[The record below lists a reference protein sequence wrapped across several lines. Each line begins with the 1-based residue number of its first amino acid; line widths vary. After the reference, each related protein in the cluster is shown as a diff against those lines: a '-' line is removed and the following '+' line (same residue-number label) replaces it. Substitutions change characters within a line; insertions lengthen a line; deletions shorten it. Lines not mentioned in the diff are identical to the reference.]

1 VGLGGEGR
9 HLTGELATPMMRQYQ
24 RVKAAHPDCLVFFRL
39 GDFYEMFFED
49 AEVGARELEITLTS
63 RTTGAGRRVPMCGV
77 PYHAAESY
85 VSRLV
90 ERGYKVALCDQ
101 VEDPRQAKGLV
112 RREVVRVVTPGTV
125 LDVGSLPE
133 KANNFIVAVAFDRTG
148 GGLGLAALDYST
160 GEFRTQEFVGE
171 DSRARFAD
179 TLACLDPAETVVQ
192 PSVGEDPGL
201 ERFLG
206 RLLRHPPTPHHE
218 GAFRLGEAR
227 RVLLEHF
234 GVVSLES
241 FGCADRPLAVSAAG
255 ALLAYLRE
263 TGVAALG
270 HVRTLRTETGRE
282 VMVLDPATRRNL
294 ELVEPIRPSPG
305 GVATGSRGKAGTL
318 LGVLDFTVT
327 AAGGRL
333 LRSWVLHPLTGLG
346 PIRRRQAAVAE
357 LAEKHLLRGDLRSAL
372 RRVHDLERLVA
383 RAAAGTAGARDLL
396 AVRDSLAVVPEV
408 RASLAVAE
416 APALQELAST
426 LDPATDLVGLI
437 GRALVDDPPASVRD
451 GGLVR
456 PGYSAEIDELRE
468 TVSGGKSRISRLEAE
483 ERERTGIRSLKVG
496 YSQVFGYYIEVTRP
510 NLAAVPPEYER
521 RQTLANA
528 ERFVTPELKAKEAL
542 ILGAEERLR
551 TLEYEV
557 FYEIRGRVASQ
568 AVRLQTTAR
577 ALAELDALL
586 SLAEAGSRYGY
597 CRPEVVEETGLDI
610 RGGRHPVVERLQGGE
625 EFVPN
630 DCLLGGGEPFFAVIT
645 GPNMAGKSTYCRQV
659 ALIVLLAQVG
669 SLVPARSARVGLVDR
684 IFTRIGASDDLAG
697 GRSTFLVEMSE
708 TAHILHHATPRSLVI
723 LDEIGR
729 GTSTYDGLSLA
740 WAVAEHIVTTIRA
753 LTLFATHYHEL
764 TELQDVLPGVANLC
778 VTVREVGEDIVFLRR
793 VTRGAVDRSYGI
805 QVARLAGLPDAV
817 IQRAREVLHDL
828 EARAGRPHGDARRRV
843 GGATSEVAAARQLT
857 LFEPVPSPVER
868 EIAELDLL
876 RLTPLEALNLLHT
889 LQERVR
895 REGRGG

>member
-1 VGLGGEGR
+1 
-9 HLTGELATPMMRQYQ
+9 MMRQYQ

-90 ERGYKVALCDQ
+90 EKGYKVALCDQ

-125 LDVGSLPE
+125 LDVGALPE
-133 KANNFIVAVAFDRTG
+133 KANNFIVAVAFDRAS

-201 ERFLG
+201 ERLLG

-218 GAFRLGEAR
+218 GAFRVGEAR

-234 GVVSLES
+234 GVVSLEA

-263 TGVAALG
+263 TGVGTLE
-270 HVRTLRTETGRE
+270 HVRTLRTETGGE

-294 ELVEPIRPSPG
+294 ELVEPIRPGPG
-305 GVATGSRGKAGTL
+305 GIATGGRGKAGTL

-357 LAEKHLLRGDLRSAL
+357 LAEKHLLRDDLRSAL

-426 LDPATDLVGLI
+426 LDPATDLVELI
-437 GRALVDDPPASVRD
+437 GRALVDDPPAALRD
-451 GGLVR
+451 GGLIR
-456 PGYSAEIDELRE
+456 PSYSAEIDELRE
-468 TVSGGKSRISRLEAE
+468 TVFGGKSWISRLEAE

-528 ERFVTPELKAKEAL
+528 ERFVTPGLKAKEAL
-542 ILGAEERLR
+542 ILGAEERLQ
-551 TLEYEV
+551 TLEYEIFCEV
-557 FYEIRGRVASQ
+557 RGRVASQ
-568 AVRLQTTAR
+568 AARLQTTAR

-597 CRPEVVEETGLDI
+597 CRPEVVEEPGLDI

-630 DCLLGGGEPFFAVIT
+630 DCRLGGGEPFFAVIT

-740 WAVAEHIVTTIRA
+740 WAVAEHIVTAIGA

-764 TELQDVLPGVANLC
+764 TELQDVLPGVANYC

-805 QVARLAGLPDAV
+805 QVARLAGLPGTV

-828 EARAGRPHGDARRRV
+828 EARAGRPQGEARRRV
-843 GGATSEVAAARQLT
+843 AGAASEVAAARQLA
-857 LFEPVPSPVER
+857 LFESGPSPVER
-868 EIAELDLL
+868 EIADLDLL

-895 REGRGG
+895 REGRDG